1 MADHSRLVTLDSD
14 EGAMIKA
21 LMVGDVRREDDVL
34 FLTIDAPRAIA
45 EACTPSWRIR
55 AEIVV
60 AAPLPLASNVGSAPT
75 LATRAPPWQ
84 LTLRPP
90 ARAPTGTFDC
100 DSRSMDDSG

>member
-34 FLTIDAPRAIA
+34 FLKIDAPRAIA

-60 AAPLPLASNVGSAPT
+60 AAPLPLASNVGSAAT
-75 LATRAPPWQ
+75 LTTRAPP
-84 LTLRPP
+84 
-90 ARAPTGTFDC
+90 
-100 DSRSMDDSG
+100 